1 MIKLRY
7 GRMFRDALDGE
18 HGLDRARLPGL
29 VSRFGLI
36 LADVRNRRAAGEYG
50 FYRLVDQATT
60 VRQIQ
65 AFAEGV
71 GQAYDHVLVLGIG
84 GSALG
89 TKALLNALRRPAW
102 NEWDDEGRDFFPR
115 LTILEN
121 IDATTVAAALERIDP
136 RRVLVNVISKSGGT
150 AETMSQYLVVREWL
164 EQALGSAAS
173 RHLVF
178 TTDPARGALR
188 EIAQRE
194 HIATL
199 DVPPEV
205 GGRFSVLSPVGLLPA
220 ALVGIDV
227 EALLAG
233 ARLAVERSESDDLL
247 QNAAALYAGLH
258 WAADTSL
265 GARVH
270 VLMPYT
276 DRLREFAEWY
286 RQLWAESLGKRVDRN
301 GKAVH
306 VGPTPVGA
314 VGATD
319 QHSQVQLFMEGPY
332 DKVITFM
339 TVDDLGVD
347 VPIPRPPDPSAGSGQ
362 APSTSSGQAP
372 STSLGQAPSISSGQA
387 LPPDLA
393 YLPGHTLGELL
404 RAEYQATSAALAEM
418 GKMSCTLTL
427 PDLTPATMGEAIM
440 FYQLATGYAGAWYGI
455 DPFDQPGVE
464 LGKRLTYA
472 AMGRPGYE
480 TESREPPSTTD
491 EV

>member
-1 MIKLRY
+1 VIKLRY
-7 GRMFRDALDGE
+7 GRMLKDALDGE
-18 HGLDRARLPGL
+18 HGLPRGKPQELARRFDVIQKEVGDRRH
-29 VSRFGLI
+29 
-36 LADVRNRRAAGEYG
+36 AGEYG
-50 FYRLVDQATT
+50 FYSLVEQEPT
-60 VRQIQ
+60 VRQIKT
-65 AFAEGV
+65 FAEGL
-71 GQAYDHVLVLGIG
+71 GQAHDHVLVLGIG

-115 LTILEN
+115 LTVLEN
-121 IDATTVAAALERIDP
+121 VDPTSVSAALQRIDP

-150 AETMSQYLVVREWL
+150 AETMAQYLVVRGWL
-164 EQALGSAAS
+164 DEALGSAAS

-178 TTDPARGALR
+178 TTDPERGALR
-188 EIAQRE
+188 EIARRE

-199 DVPPEV
+199 DVPPDV

-220 ALVGIDV
+220 ALVGIDI
-227 EALLAG
+227 EALLTG
-233 ARLAVERSESDDLL
+233 ARRALKRADSDELL
-247 QNAAALYAGLH
+247 KNPAALYAALH
-258 WAADTSL
+258 WAADTEL
-265 GARVH
+265 GSRIH

-286 RQLWAESLGKRVDRN
+286 RQLWAESLGKRLDRR
-301 GKAVH
+301 GRPVH

-319 QHSQVQLFMEGPY
+319 QHSQVQLFMEGPF

-347 VPIPRPPDPSAGSGQ
+347 VMIPNRPE
-362 APSTSSGQAP
+362 
-372 STSLGQAPSISSGQA
+372 

-393 YLPGHTLGELL
+393 YLPGHSLGELL
-404 RAEYQATSAALAEM
+404 RAEYEASSSALAQM
-418 GKMSCTLTL
+418 GRMSCTLSL
-427 PDLTPATMGEAIM
+427 PDLTPATVGEAIM
-440 FYQLATGYAGAWYGI
+440 FFQIATGYAGAWYGI

-480 TESREPPSTTD
+480 QESKRLSSTTD

>member
-18 HGLDRARLPGL
+18 HGLDRSRLAELAG
-29 VSRFGLI
+29 RFRL
-36 LADVRNRRAAGEYG
+36 LQADVRSRRAAGEYG

-121 IDATTVAAALERIDP
+121 VDPTTVAAALERIDP

-150 AETMSQYLVVREWL
+150 AETMAQYLVVREWL
-164 EQALGSAAS
+164 EQALGSAAP
-173 RHLVF
+173 RHFVF

-227 EALLAG
+227 DALLAG
-233 ARLAVERSESDDLL
+233 ARLAVERAELDDLV
-247 QNAAALYAGLH
+247 QNPAALYAGLH
-258 WAADTSL
+258 WAADTGL

-301 GKAVH
+301 GKPVH
-306 VGPTPVGA
+306 VGPTPIGA

-332 DKVITFM
+332 DKVITFA

-347 VPIPRPPDPSAGSGQ
+347 VTIPKRED
-362 APSTSSGQAP
+362 
-372 STSLGQAPSISSGQA
+372 
-387 LPPDLA
+387 LPPDLE
-393 YLPGHTLGELL
+393 YLPGHSLGELL
-404 RAEYQATSAALAEM
+404 RAEYEATSAALAQM
-418 GKMSCTLTL
+418 GRMSCTLSL
-427 PDLTPATMGEAIM
+427 PDLTPATLGEAIM

-480 TESREPPSTTD
+480 PAVTKGQASD